1 MKRVFS
7 FWIHSGGLKEG
18 AFGVILNF
26 MKESLCEPF
35 FRFLRAGKVRRLVKK
50 DSAVLDLGCG
60 REGKFVKSLKSRV
73 KTAVGID
80 KKAEPFEDGGISVQ
94 RGTFDGEPLPFADG
108 TFDCVTMLAVIEHL
122 KKRPETLKEARRVL
136 KPGGLLVLTAPTW
149 AAKPVLEFLAFRLGV
164 VDKNEVADHK
174 RTSGKANCFP
184 FERGRISKGGSSLF
198 PVRFQ

>member
-1 MKRVFS
+1 M
-7 FWIHSGGLKEG
+7 KEG

-174 RTSGKANCFP
+174 TYFWKSELLP
-184 FERGRISKGGSSLF
+184 F
-198 PVRFQ
+198 